1 MNTTHVNRLSLVAVT
16 LTLALAA
23 CGGDGGGDG
32 GDSAQNPPPVD
43 DGAAVAAAAA
53 ASTATNNA
61 DCKALGDFYWEIGDA
76 NGKLASGSV
85 GNSYS
90 ETTKMEIASASKWLY
105 AAYVVEKRN
114 GALDGTNDVQF
125 LNFTSGYTGFGSQ
138 PGCGL
143 DSRTVDDCLS
153 GTRGDRDPA
162 AIGRFDY
169 DSGHMQVHA
178 STQMGLGG
186 FTADDLG
193 REFSRTIMKL
203 ETDLE
208 YFNPQIAGDGETT
221 PQAYAY
227 FLRRLLASS
236 SSPLKIGELLGKYPV
251 CTKASATC
259 DAVDGGS
266 PTTNDWHYS
275 LGHWVEDDPAA
286 VAQDNRAYSSA
297 GAFGFYPWVD
307 FSRTHYGI
315 VARKVVGAV
324 TGSNQPEGFASSN
337 CGKQIR
343 LAYMTRTPK

>member
-1 MNTTHVNRLSLVAVT
+1 MNTIHVNRLPLVALT

-23 CGGDGGGDG
+23 CGGDGG
-32 GDSAQNPPPVD
+32 DSAQTAPPVD
-43 DGAAVAAAAA
+43 DSGAAAATA
-53 ASTATNNA
+53 AATATAENNA

-85 GNSYS
+85 GSSYS
-90 ETTKMEIASASKWLY
+90 ETTSMEIASASKWLY

-114 GALDGTNDVQF
+114 GALDDANDVQF
-125 LNFTSGYTGFGSQ
+125 LNFTSGYNGFGSQ
-138 PGCGL
+138 PGCG
-143 DSRTVDDCLS
+143 SSGTVDDCLG

-178 STQMGLGG
+178 STQMGLGS
-186 FTADDLG
+186 FTAADLG
-193 REFSRTIMKL
+193 REFGRTIMNS

-208 YFNPQIAGDGETT
+208 YFNAQIAGDGKTT
-221 PQAYAY
+221 PQAYAR

-236 SSPLKIGELLGKYPV
+236 ASPLQIGKLLGTHAV
-251 CTKASATC
+251 CTLASADC
-259 DAVDGGS
+259 NAVVGGS

-324 TGSNQPEGFASSN
+324 TGSNQPEGFLSSN

-343 LAYMTRTPK
+343 LAYMTRTPQ